1 MHELLKLKESYIL
14 AQAMG
19 LKSIMA
25 TVVAIEGSS
34 YRRPGVRMLLFENN
48 TMEGAV
54 SGGCVENEI
63 LKQSQSVFLDNKA
76 KIMVYDGRYRLG
88 CEGIL
93 YILLEPF
100 SPDAAVWDALETVV
114 QQRNPLEIQSF
125 YTKTEGVQL
134 GLGSEFHFEDKNFV
148 FSNTQLEKSLSTFT
162 QILKP
167 RFHLIIVGSEHD
179 AVQLCHFASLTGW
192 EITIVAS
199 AKDQKKIANFPGAT
213 RLVHL
218 LPEEIASLSI
228 DNETAVVL
236 MTHSYTTDLK
246 FLIELKNTQP
256 AYLGLL
262 GPVKRRNQLLNEFF
276 EYTQSFNE
284 GLLDVAFGPSGISI
298 GAETPQEIAISII
311 AEILSVIRKE
321 EPMSLKYKNS
331 AIHSHKVKL
340 MSDE

>member
-1 MHELLKLKESYIL
+1 MMHELLKLKESYIL
-14 AQAMG
+14 AQTMG
-19 LKSIMA
+19 IKSIMA

-34 YRRPGVRMLLFENN
+34 YRRPGVRMLVFENN
-48 TMEGAV
+48 TMAGAV

-76 KIMVYDGRYRLG
+76 KIMIYDGRYRLG

-100 SPDAAVWDALETVV
+100 FPDAAVWDAFETVV
-114 QQRNPLEIQSF
+114 KKRQPLEIESF
-125 YTKTEGVQL
+125 YTKTEGRQS
-134 GLGSEFHFEDKNFV
+134 GLGSEFHFEEKNFAFYSV
-148 FSNTQLEKSLSTFT
+148 QLDKSLFT
-162 QILKP
+162 YTQVLKP
-167 RFHLIIVGSEHD
+167 RFHLIIIGSEHD
-179 AVQLCHFASLTGW
+179 AVQLCHLASLTGW
-192 EITIVAS
+192 EISIVAS
-199 AKDQKKIANFPGAT
+199 VKDPKTIANFPGANH
-213 RLVHL
+213 VMHL

-276 EYTQSFNE
+276 EYTDSYNE
-284 GLLDVAFGPSGISI
+284 GLLDVAYGPSGISI

-311 AEILSVIRKE
+311 AEILSVVRKE
-321 EPMSLKYKNS
+321 EPISLKYKNR
-331 AIHSHKVKL
+331 AIHS
-340 MSDE
+340 

>member
-1 MHELLKLKESYIL
+1 MMHELLKLKESYIL

-19 LKSIMA
+19 LKSVMA

-34 YRRPGVRMLLFENN
+34 YRRPGVRMLIFEND
-48 TMEGAV
+48 TMVGAV

-100 SPDAAVWDALETVV
+100 FPDAAVWDALEYVV
-114 QQRNPLEIQSF
+114 QQRQSLKIESF
-125 YTKTEGVQL
+125 YTKTAGSQS
-134 GLGSEFHFEDKNFV
+134 GLGSVFHFEGNQFT
-148 FSNTQLEKSLSTFT
+148 FSDSQLDQSLLSHTQL
-162 QILKP
+162 LKP
-167 RFHLIIVGSEHD
+167 RLHLIIIGSEHD

-192 EITIVAS
+192 EVTVVAS
-199 AKDQKKIANFPGAT
+199 AKDCKTKANFPGAT

-218 LPEEIASLSI
+218 SAEEINSLSI
-228 DNETAVVL
+228 DTDTAVVL
-236 MTHSYTTDLK
+236 MTHSYVNDLK
-246 FLIELKNTQP
+246 FLVGLKNTQP

-276 EYTQSFNE
+276 EYTESFNE
-284 GLLDVAFGPSGISI
+284 GLLEVAFGPSGISI

-321 EPMSLKYKNS
+321 EPMSLKYKNA
-331 AIHSHKVKL
+331 AIHS
-340 MSDE
+340 

>member
-1 MHELLKLKESYIL
+1 MMHELLKLKESYIL

-19 LKSIMA
+19 LKSVMA

-48 TMEGAV
+48 TMVGAV

-88 CEGIL
+88 CEGVL

-100 SPDAAVWDALETVV
+100 SPDAAVWQALNYVE
-114 QQRNPLEIQSF
+114 QQRQSLEIESF
-125 YTKTEGVQL
+125 YTKTAGNHS
-134 GLGSEFHFEDKNFV
+134 GLGSVFHFEGNK
-148 FSNTQLEKSLSTFT
+148 FSFFNIQLDQSLPSYTQL
-162 QILKP
+162 LKP
-167 RFHLIIVGSEHD
+167 RFHLIIIGSEHD
-179 AVQLCHFASLTGW
+179 AVQLCHFAFLTGW
-192 EITIVAS
+192 EVTIVAS
-199 AKDQKKIANFPGAT
+199 AKDYKTEANFPGAT
-213 RLVHL
+213 QVVHL
-218 LPEEIASLSI
+218 SAEEISSLSI
-228 DNETAVVL
+228 DTDTAVVL
-236 MTHSYTTDLK
+236 MTHSYVNDLK
-246 FLIELKNTQP
+246 FLIELKNMQP

-276 EYTQSFNE
+276 EYTESFNE

-331 AIHSHKVKL
+331 AIHS
-340 MSDE
+340 

>member
-1 MHELLKLKESYIL
+1 MMHELLKLKESYIL
-14 AQAMG
+14 ARKMG
-19 LKSIMA
+19 IKSIMA

-34 YRRPGVRMLLFENN
+34 YRRPGVRMLILENN
-48 TMEGAV
+48 TMVGAV

-63 LKQSQSVFLDNKA
+63 RKQSQSVFLNNKA

-100 SPDAAVWDALETVV
+100 SPDAATWDALETVL
-114 QQRNPLEIQSF
+114 QKRQTLEIVSF
-125 YTKTEGVQL
+125 YTKTEGIQP
-134 GLGSEFHFEDKNFV
+134 GLGSEFHFEGKNFA
-148 FSNTQLEKSLSTFT
+148 FSNFQPDKTLYTYTQT
-162 QILKP
+162 LKP

-199 AKDQKKIANFPGAT
+199 VKDPKTIANFPGAA
-213 RLVHL
+213 RLVYL
-218 LPEEIASLSI
+218 LPEETHSLSI
-228 DNETAVVL
+228 DNETAVIL

-246 FLIELKNTQP
+246 FLIGLKNTQP

-276 EYTQSFNE
+276 EYTDSYNE
-284 GLLDVAFGPSGISI
+284 GLLDIAYGPSGISI
-298 GAETPQEIAISII
+298 GAETPQEISISII
-311 AEILSVIRKE
+311 AEILSVVRKE
-321 EPMSLKYKNS
+321 EPISLKYKNS
-331 AIHSHKVKL
+331 AIHS
-340 MSDE
+340 

>member
-1 MHELLKLKESYIL
+1 MHELLKLKESFIL
-14 AQAMG
+14 AQSMG

-34 YRRPGVRMLLFENN
+34 YRRPGVRMLIFENN
-48 TMEGAV
+48 TMVGAV

-100 SPDAAVWDALETVV
+100 SPDTAVWNALEIVI
-114 QQRNPLEIQSF
+114 QKRKPLEIASF
-125 YTKTEGVQL
+125 YTKTEGVQP
-134 GLGSEFHFEDKNFV
+134 GLGSEFHFEEKNFI
-148 FSNTQLEKSLSTFT
+148 FSNIQLDKSLFT
-162 QILKP
+162 YTQVLKP
-167 RFHLIIVGSEHD
+167 RFQLIIIGSEHD

-192 EITIVAS
+192 EVTIVAS
-199 AKDQKKIANFPGAT
+199 VKDPKTIVNFPGAT
-213 RLVHL
+213 SVVHL
-218 LPEEIASLSI
+218 LPEEIGSLSI
-228 DNETAVVL
+228 DNETAVIL

-256 AYLGLL
+256 VYLGLL

-276 EYTQSFNE
+276 EYTDSYNE
-284 GLLDVAFGPSGISI
+284 GLLDVAHGPSGISI

-311 AEILSVIRKE
+311 AEILSVVRKE
-321 EPMSLKYKNS
+321 EPISLKYKNS
-331 AIHSHKVKL
+331 AIHS
-340 MSDE
+340 

>member
-1 MHELLKLKESYIL
+1 MMHELLKLKESYIL

-19 LKSIMA
+19 LKSVMA

-34 YRRPGVRMLLFENN
+34 YRRPGVRMLIFEDN
-48 TMEGAV
+48 TMVGAV

-100 SPDAAVWDALETVV
+100 FPDTAVWDTLEYVV
-114 QQRNPLEIQSF
+114 QQRQSLKIESF
-125 YTKTEGVQL
+125 YTKTAGSHS
-134 GLGSEFHFEDKNFV
+134 GLGSVFHFERNQFTFSKTQQDKFLPSFV
-148 FSNTQLEKSLSTFT
+148 QL
-162 QILKP
+162 LKP
-167 RFHLIIVGSEHD
+167 RLHLIIIGSEHD

-192 EITIVAS
+192 EVTVVAS
-199 AKDQKKIANFPGAT
+199 VKDCKTKANFPGAT

-218 LPEEIASLSI
+218 SAEEINSLSI
-228 DNETAVVL
+228 DTDTAVVL
-236 MTHSYTTDLK
+236 MTHSYVNDLK
-246 FLIELKNTQP
+246 FLVGLKNTQP

-276 EYTQSFNE
+276 EYTESFNE
-284 GLLDVAFGPSGISI
+284 GLLEVAFGPSGISI

-321 EPMSLKYKNS
+321 EPMSLKYKNA
-331 AIHSHKVKL
+331 AIHS
-340 MSDE
+340 

>member
-1 MHELLKLKESYIL
+1 MMHELLKLKESYFL
-14 AQAMG
+14 AQSMG

-34 YRRPGVRMLLFENN
+34 YRRAGVRMLIFENN
-48 TMEGAV
+48 TMVGAV

-63 LKQSQSVFLDNKA
+63 LKQSQSVLLDNKA

-88 CEGIL
+88 CEGII

-100 SPDAAVWDALETVV
+100 SPDVTVFEALETVI
-114 QQRNPLEIQSF
+114 QKRQPSEIQSF
-125 YTKTEGVQL
+125 YTKTEGTQP
-134 GLGSEFHFEDKNFV
+134 GLGSEFHFEEKNFA
-148 FSNTQLEKSLSTFT
+148 FSNAQLDKSLSTYT
-162 QILKP
+162 QTLKP

-179 AVQLCHFASLTGW
+179 AVQLCYFASLTGW

-199 AKDQKKIANFPGAT
+199 VKDHKTIANFPGAS

-218 LPEEIASLSI
+218 LPEEISSLSI
-228 DNETAVVL
+228 DNETAVIL

-276 EYTQSFNE
+276 EYTDSYNE
-284 GLLDVAFGPSGISI
+284 GLLDVAYGPTGISI

-311 AEILSVIRKE
+311 AEILSVVRKE
-321 EPMSLKYKNS
+321 EPISLKYKNS
-331 AIHSHKVKL
+331 AIHS
-340 MSDE
+340 

>member
-1 MHELLKLKESYIL
+1 MMHELLKLKESYIL
-14 AQAMG
+14 AQSMG

-34 YRRPGVRMLLFENN
+34 YRRPGVRMLIFENN
-48 TMEGAV
+48 TMVGAV

-63 LKQSQSVFLDNKA
+63 LKQSQSVLLDNKA

-100 SPDAAVWDALETVV
+100 SPDVTVWEALETVI
-114 QQRNPLEIQSF
+114 QKRQPLEIESF
-125 YTKTEGVQL
+125 YTKIEGTQP
-134 GLGSEFHFEDKNFV
+134 GIGSEFHFEEKNFA
-148 FSNTQLEKSLSTFT
+148 FSNVQLDKSLSTYT
-162 QILKP
+162 QTLKP
-167 RFHLIIVGSEHD
+167 RFHLIIIGSEHD
-179 AVQLCHFASLTGW
+179 AVQLCYFASLTGW

-199 AKDQKKIANFPGAT
+199 VKDPKTIANFPGAT
-213 RLVHL
+213 RVVHL
-218 LPEEIASLSI
+218 LSEEIDSLSI
-228 DNETAVVL
+228 DNETAVIL

-276 EYTQSFNE
+276 EYTDSYNE
-284 GLLDVAFGPSGISI
+284 GLLDVAYGPSGISI

-311 AEILSVIRKE
+311 AEILSVVRKE
-321 EPMSLKYKNS
+321 EPISLKYKNS
-331 AIHSHKVKL
+331 AIHS
-340 MSDE
+340 

>member
-1 MHELLKLKESYIL
+1 MMHELLKLKESYIL
-14 AQAMG
+14 AQKAG
-19 LKSIMA
+19 LKSVMA

-34 YRRPGVRMLLFENN
+34 YRRPGVRMLIFENN
-48 TMEGAV
+48 SMVGAV

-100 SPDAAVWDALETVV
+100 FPDIAVLDALEIVV
-114 QQRNPLEIQSF
+114 KKRQTLEIESF
-125 YTKTEGVQL
+125 YTKTEGIQP
-134 GLGSEFHFEDKNFV
+134 GLGSKFHFKGRNLAFSEIQLDK
-148 FSNTQLEKSLSTFT
+148 SLLSYTQL
-162 QILKP
+162 LKP

-192 EITIVAS
+192 EVTIVAS
-199 AKDQKKIANFPGAT
+199 LKDPKTITNFPGANQV
-213 RLVHL
+213 LHL
-218 LPEEIASLSI
+218 LPEEIDSVAV
-228 DNETAVVL
+228 DDQTAVVL
-236 MTHSYTTDLK
+236 MTHSYSADLK
-246 FLIELKNTQP
+246 FLIGLKDTQP

-276 EYTQSFNE
+276 EYTDSYNE
-284 GLLDVAFGPSGISI
+284 ELIDVTHGPSGISI

-311 AEILSVIRKE
+311 AEILSVVRKE
-321 EPMSLKYKNS
+321 ELISLKYKIN
-331 AIHSHKVKL
+331 AIHS
-340 MSDE
+340 